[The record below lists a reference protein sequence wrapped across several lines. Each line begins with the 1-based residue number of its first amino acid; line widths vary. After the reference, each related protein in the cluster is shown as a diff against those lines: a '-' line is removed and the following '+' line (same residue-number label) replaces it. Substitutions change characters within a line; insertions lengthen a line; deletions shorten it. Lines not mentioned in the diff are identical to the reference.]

1 MNPVHPITF
10 WDDTAASKVHK
21 LGPGQAC
28 ATVDKGTVQPQKL
41 SHYLPSSW
49 FLPSRDCQK
58 AGSFL
63 QDLKLTST
71 PTDPSPSACCSAL
84 GNGKYNI
91 VLQAFH
97 HICSLNS
104 PHHLLPNK
112 TLLPEIKKKKRKET
126 KTSTRKILKGWEH
139 KKNFCFRNGRWIGVR
154 IINNNKKTLPFS

>member
-112 TLLPEIKKKKRKET
+112 TLLPEIKKKEKRNKNLYSKDSQRLRAQKEFLFQKRKMDRT
-126 KTSTRKILKGWEH
+126 Q
-139 KKNFCFRNGRWIGVR
+139 
-154 IINNNKKTLPFS
+154 NN

>member
-84 GNGKYNI
+84 GNSKYNI

-112 TLLPEIKKKKRKET
+112 TLLPEIKKKEKKRNKNLYSKDSQRLRAQKEFLFQKRKMDR
-126 KTSTRKILKGWEH
+126 SQ
-139 KKNFCFRNGRWIGVR
+139 
-154 IINNNKKTLPFS
+154 NN